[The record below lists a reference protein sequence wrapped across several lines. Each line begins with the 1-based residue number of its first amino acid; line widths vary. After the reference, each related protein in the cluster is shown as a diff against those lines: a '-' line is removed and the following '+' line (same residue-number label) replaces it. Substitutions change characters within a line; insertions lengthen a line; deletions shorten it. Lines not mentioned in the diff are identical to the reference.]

1 MVKPFSK
8 PKRGFDLK
16 FIWPFGNGHGCFETA
31 IGFKT
36 ASNIFTDMVTSTPIT
51 CTHHTPSIYY
61 IQILFINLITHDDI

>member
-51 CTHHTPSIYY
+51 CTHQKT
-61 IQILFINLITHDDI
+61 FNLLYPDIIHQFNYT